1 MDITSF
7 TAGSAWVF
15 VKIAFL
21 LGILIY
27 TVFAVIVVR
36 QVKIMMEALDVGF
49 ERAIRTLAHLHLLG
63 SIASFLLALII
74 L

>member
-1 MDITSF
+1 MDLTTF
-7 TAGSAWVF
+7 ANGSIWLL
-15 VKIAFL
+15 VKAAFL

-27 TVFAVIVVR
+27 IVFAVIVVR

-49 ERAIRTLAHLHLLG
+49 EKVIRLLAYLHLLG